1 MLHMHARTRRQ
12 REVLDFIVDHVATN
26 GYRPSYRTIA
36 DHLGL
41 NSRAGIGRIV
51 RVLESQGLLARNG
64 DNGRPNTDLNNGQS
78 YTYGPANSLIEWLE
92 LPGSEI
98 GSELPI
104 ALPQIALSGYEPDV
118 VRAFRVPD
126 DGMAEAHIC
135 EDDIA
140 LIEVRDFA
148 RDGQCVVAVLD
159 GKRVVLRK
167 YSRASADIELT
178 CPEES
183 GEVIRLAADRVE
195 IKGVFRGLVRPMN

>member
-1 MLHMHARTRRQ
+1 MYHMQARTRRQ

-41 NSRAGIGRIV
+41 NSRAGVGRIV
-51 RVLESQGLLARNG
+51 RVLESQGLLARQG
-64 DNGRPNTDLNNGQS
+64 DNGRPNTDIINGKPYAHGS
-78 YTYGPANSLIEWLE
+78 ANSLIEWLD
-92 LPGSEI
+92 LPGSEN
-98 GSELPI
+98 GSEPPI

-126 DGMAEAHIC
+126 NDMADAHIC

-159 GKRVVLRK
+159 DERVVLRK
-167 YSRASADIELT
+167 YSRAGADIELS